1 MELNQGASY
10 GVVIL
15 CEYMHIDRMKVKNKE
30 IVIDK
35 NVRSDTDLQNMRRLD
50 WLWVNINNATHGGN
64 SDLEDKP
71 KLLLQGGM
79 IRLRAG
85 ESEESIVSPEKGS
98 ISGLGINGVSLDQK
112 CVEATKVLLTNP
124 SYSCKEG

>member
-1 MELNQGASY
+1 M
-10 GVVIL
+10 I
-15 CEYMHIDRMKVKNKE
+15 NK
-30 IVIDK
+30 
-35 NVRSDTDLQNMRRLD
+35 TP
-50 WLWVNINNATHGGN
+50 HGGN
-64 SDLEDKP
+64 RDLEDKP

-85 ESEESIVSPEKGS
+85 EREESIVSPEKGS

-124 SYSCKEG
+124 SYSCREGYG

>member
-35 NVRSDTDLQNMRRLD
+35 NVRSETLTKQPM
-50 WLWVNINNATHGGN
+50 VVT
-64 SDLEDKP
+64 E
-71 KLLLQGGM
+71 
-79 IRLRAG
+79 
-85 ESEESIVSPEKGS
+85 
-98 ISGLGINGVSLDQK
+98 ISK
-112 CVEATKVLLTNP
+112 TNL

>member
-85 ESEESIVSPEKGS
+85 EREESIVSPEKGS
-98 ISGLGINGVSLDQK
+98 ISGLGMN
-112 CVEATKVLLTNP
+112 
-124 SYSCKEG
+124 